1 LAVAVC
7 GYAGGINM
15 TEGKKGRRPPFWE
28 GSAMTMPRKHR
39 TRGID
44 NVLVDLG
51 FDDAEELSVKAMLAM
66 KLNALL
72 ESQGLTQARASKI
85 LGLPQP
91 KISAIRNYKLRG
103 ISLERLMQ
111 ALTLLGQHVRIV
123 VSPSKGRSMARIDVA
138 A

>member
-1 LAVAVC
+1 MA
-7 GYAGGINM
+7 
-15 TEGKKGRRPPFWE
+15 
-28 GSAMTMPRKHR
+28 RKLR

-51 FDDAEELSVKAMLAM
+51 FDEELPVKAMLAM

-72 ESQGLTQARASKI
+72 EAQGLTQARASKI
-85 LGLPQP
+85 LGMPQP

-111 ALTLLGQHVRIV
+111 ALTLLGQHVWIV
-123 VSPSKGRSMARIDVA
+123 VSPSKGIDVA
-138 A
+138 V

>member
-1 LAVAVC
+1 
-7 GYAGGINM
+7 
-15 TEGKKGRRPPFWE
+15 
-28 GSAMTMPRKHR
+28 MTMPRKLR

-72 ESQGLTQARASKI
+72 EAQGLTQARASKT
-85 LGLPQP
+85 LGTPQP
-91 KISAIRNYKLRG
+91 KISAIRNYNV
-103 ISLERLMQ
+103 SLERLMQ

-123 VSPSKGRSMARIDVA
+123 VSPSRGRSMARIDVA

>member
-1 LAVAVC
+1 
-7 GYAGGINM
+7 
-15 TEGKKGRRPPFWE
+15 
-28 GSAMTMPRKHR
+28 MTMARKLR

-51 FDDAEELSVKAMLAM
+51 FDEELSVKAMLAM

-72 ESQGLTQARASKI
+72 EAQGLTQARASKI
-85 LGLPQP
+85 LGMPQP
-91 KISAIRNYKLRG
+91 KISAIRNYKLGG